1 MAKYIRKSFSAHIYQ
16 DWIHLFK
23 QCSTEQRSELLLAI
37 TDYPNYEP
45 TMDIAI
51 WDFIKSQLD
60 VQYQKTENKSQ
71 TMSDNRNK
79 SRPKSTEVD
88 QSQPMSTEVDKCSQI
103 EIKKE
108 TEIENKEKELSD
120 DNSKKKPI
128 DFDTTFEVG
137 GQFFE
142 LLPEFRKLALT
153 RYTEEEIHEF
163 EKEHSCHENLVKV
176 CLNDIKKQ
184 EQPKPKKKQ
193 VEVVNYGEYEY
204 LHSQMDKWIDYKK
217 SRGERYKTEQ
227 SLMVCAK
234 KLHELSGGSA
244 SVADQIIEQSMAN
257 NWAGIFEL
265 KQTTQY
271 SPRMS
276 FKEMKESENHIKL
289 QKMLNGEL

>member
-103 EIKKE
+103 EIEIKKE

-120 DNSKKKPI
+120 DNSKKI
-128 DFDTTFEVG
+128 TEETIFEAG
-137 GQFFE
+137 GQ
-142 LLPEFRKLALT
+142 LWTMPLQFRKLAKK
-153 RYTEEEIHEF
+153 YWTESEIREI
-163 EKEHSCHENLVKV
+163 EIEHSCHEGNVK
-176 CLNDIKKQ
+176 LSINDLLLSNP
-184 EQPKPKKKQ
+184 PKPKTTRFVKPTVEEIEAYCKERNNGINAQYFFDSYEGKGWLIGKTPMKDWKAAVRTWEKNNFNRPQQPQKKNWS
-193 VEVVNYGEYEY
+193 NYVGEGSFLRDAKDDPFMAEIYN
-204 LHSQMDKWIDYKK
+204 KK
-217 SRGERYKTEQ
+217 
-227 SLMVCAK
+227 
-234 KLHELSGGSA
+234 
-244 SVADQIIEQSMAN
+244 D
-257 NWAGIFEL
+257 
-265 KQTTQY
+265 
-271 SPRMS
+271 
-276 FKEMKESENHIKL
+276 
-289 QKMLNGEL
+289 

>member
-23 QCSTEQRSELLLAI
+23 QCSVEQRSELLLAI

-103 EIKKE
+103 EIEIKKE
-108 TEIENKEKELSD
+108 TEIKNKEKELSD

-128 DFDTTFEVG
+128 NFDTTFQAG
-137 GQFFE
+137 GQGWKI
-142 LLPEFRKLALT
+142 PTEFRKLALT
-153 RYTEEEIHEF
+153 RWTETEIREF
-163 EKEHSCHENLVKV
+163 EKEHSCHENLIEV
-176 CLNDIKKQ
+176 CLNDMPA
-184 EQPKPKKKQ
+184 PKPKTTKFVKPTI
-193 VEVVNYGEYEY
+193 EEIKAYCEERKNN
-204 LHSQMDKWIDYKK
+204 ID
-217 SRGERYKTEQ
+217 
-227 SLMVCAK
+227 
-234 KLHELSGGSA
+234 
-244 SVADQIIEQSMAN
+244 AN
-257 NWAGIFEL
+257 NFFDN
-265 KQTTQY
+265 Y
-271 SPRMS
+271 
-276 FKEMKESENHIKL
+276 EMKGWKINGSPMKDWKAAVRTWERRDYNRPQQP
-289 QKMLNGEL
+289 QKKNWSNYVGEGSFLKPDGEW